1 MISTVP
7 GSVRSGG
14 SARFYRKDLLAELYR
29 ENQRVR
35 LEMRL
40 HECDRELYMAY
51 SRLESYC
58 FLFLH
63 SCFILQH
70 C

>member
-7 GSVRSGG
+7 GSVRNGG
-14 SARFYRKDLLAELYR
+14 TARFYRKDLLAELYR

-51 SRLESYC
+51 ARCENHS
-58 FLFLH
+58 FLLC
-63 SCFILQH
+63 SVYIV
-70 C
+70 

>member
-14 SARFYRKDLLAELYR
+14 TARFYRKDLLAELYR

-51 SRLESYC
+51 SRLESHC
-58 FLFLH
+58 FLF
-63 SCFILQH
+63 S
-70 C
+70 

>member
-7 GSVRSGG
+7 GSVRNGG
-14 SARFYRKDLLAELYR
+14 TARFYRKDLIAELYR

-51 SRLESYC
+51 ARFETDS
-58 FLFLH
+58 FLLR
-63 SCFILQH
+63 SIYIV
-70 C
+70 